1 MPTRQTFRRLAIGAA
16 IAIALAACNG
26 SPGGV
31 GQQAA
36 AGTPAPVSSVPA
48 AVPFPSVVMPKE
60 LLGVWTANVQRPGPS
75 SGVWRLRVSEH
86 LMELKNPGGASDADY
101 FWLWTDR
108 IDGSSF
114 HMASDADCGT
124 ADYTWAI
131 SGGQLLMTTSNDACG
146 DRKVI
151 LTTPFKLDS

>member
-1 MPTRQTFRRLAIGAA
+1 MPTRQTFRRLAIGAT
-16 IAIALAACNG
+16 IAIALAACSG
-26 SPGGV
+26 SPGGA

-36 AGTPAPVSSVPA
+36 ATVVPVSSAPA
-48 AVPFPSVVMPKE
+48 AVPFPSVVMPE
-60 LLGVWTANVQRPGPS
+60 QLRGTWIANVQRPGPS
-75 SGVWRLRVSEH
+75 SGIWRLRISEH
-86 LMELKNPGGASDADY
+86 LMELKNPGVASDADY

-114 HMASDADCGT
+114 HMASDADCST